1 MMRQAYIAYSLPM
14 VTATLFDEHI
24 EAGSDGEFYTSLIW
38 LAALLFTQAA
48 LSILHGWYNPS
59 GEDFKPVSAQLLGR
73 CVKSPP
79 CGKRG
84 SLEGQEGVRR
94 RANTMRAHCPRTSS
108 HPPQS
113 PAGGQEG

>member
-59 GEDFKPVSAQLLGR
+59 GEDFKPVFMGELTKHFLN
-73 CVKSPP
+73 VPIEKSEKMAP
-79 CGKRG
+79 GF
-84 SLEGQEGVRR
+84 STATWAVR
-94 RANTMRAHCPRTSS
+94 
-108 HPPQS
+108 
-113 PAGGQEG
+113 